1 MLLQFHK
8 HKTNRKWKQIPLTQ
22 SCCQYEEKML
32 ILSNVL
38 CWDYALSAIDTGF
51 VQFILF
57 TGWGRGC
64 DTGLLSGCMFCHNA
78 NGPQGYCDS
87 YPPIRGQGCHLW
99 ANERIAECHHWHP
112 NPTFP
117 GPPLIP
123 LASLVQF
130 TVLRKFDLFIFKMST
145 LFLAFFLMQSQN

>member
-1 MLLQFHK
+1 MLSI
-8 HKTNRKWKQIPLTQ
+8 RGGR
-22 SCCQYEEKML
+22 L
-32 ILSNVL
+32 ILSNVSL
-38 CWDYALSAIDTGF
+38 LGLHSKCHWHRGF
-51 VQFILF
+51 VQFMLF
-57 TGWGRGC
+57 PCVRPGAVTV
-64 DTGLLSGCMFCHNA
+64 
-78 NGPQGYCDS
+78 GYCQVACS
-87 YPPIRGQGCHLW
+87 VIMLMALRGIVTLVRYQPIRGQEYHLW
-99 ANERIAECHHWHP
+99 TNESTAKCHHYWHP

>member
-1 MLLQFHK
+1 M
-8 HKTNRKWKQIPLTQ
+8 
-22 SCCQYEEKML
+22 S
-32 ILSNVL
+32 L
-38 CWDYALSAIDTGF
+38 CWDYTISAIDTGF

-57 TGWGRGC
+57 PCVRPGAVTV
-64 DTGLLSGCMFCHNA
+64 
-78 NGPQGYCDS
+78 GYCQVACS
-87 YPPIRGQGCHLW
+87 VIMLMAHRGIVTLFRYRPIRGQGCHLW
-99 ANERIAECHHWHP
+99 ANESAAKCHHWHP